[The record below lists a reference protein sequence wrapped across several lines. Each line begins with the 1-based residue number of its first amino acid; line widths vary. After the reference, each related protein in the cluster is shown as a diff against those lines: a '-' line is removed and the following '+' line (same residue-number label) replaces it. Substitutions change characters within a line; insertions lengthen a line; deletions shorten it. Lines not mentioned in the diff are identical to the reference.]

1 MNKIHK
7 IYETDFQTTYRDNS
21 VLFDETY
28 GSACF
33 LNQGF
38 TETEPSLRKLERKTF
53 KMKKIPKQKSS
64 QPPSETIS
72 DDGFEEEKP
81 KTKKIIRKV
90 EVTPRATVTHEER
103 RLINRA
109 VITRLR
115 DQLVF
120 EKQGSLENLKLKS

>member
-1 MNKIHK
+1 M
-7 IYETDFQTTYRDNS
+7 
-21 VLFDETY
+21 
-28 GSACF
+28 
-33 LNQGF
+33 
-38 TETEPSLRKLERKTF
+38 RKLERKTF

-64 QPPSETIS
+64 EPPSETIS

-81 KTKKIIRKV
+81 KTKRIIRKV
-90 EVTPRATVTHEER
+90 EVTPRVTVTQEER

>member
-1 MNKIHK
+1 VNKIHK
-7 IYETDFQTTYRDNS
+7 IYESDFQTTYRDNS

-38 TETEPSLRKLERKTF
+38 NETEPSLSKLERKTF

-64 QPPSETIS
+64 EPPSETIS